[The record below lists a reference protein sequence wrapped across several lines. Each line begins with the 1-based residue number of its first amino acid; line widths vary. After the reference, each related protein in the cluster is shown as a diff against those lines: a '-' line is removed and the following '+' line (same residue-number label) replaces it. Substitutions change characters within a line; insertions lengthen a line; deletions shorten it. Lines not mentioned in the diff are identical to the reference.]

1 MRQADFVPTKL
12 LEDAIFKRWTSV
24 PSNFITN
31 LVVNFESGLTPF
43 LELIKKEMNEKWM
56 SLAPLFVTLCLS
68 SVFKLNYAI
77 FLSKSTL
84 HQTISKSRD
93 DIEKEENQEKEF
105 HRDNRQKPNI
115 IMIIADDMGWNDVG
129 FHGSDQIPTPNI
141 DALAYNG
148 VILNSHYVLPLCTP
162 SRVALMTGKYPIRL
176 GMQHSVLLAGEP
188 RGLPLNEKLLPQYL
202 KEADYVTHAVG
213 KWHLGFY
220 KKVYTPTYRGFDT
233 FFGYYTGFQ
242 DYYTHLAS
250 DLDDKLGFDM
260 RRNLS
265 VAWDTLNKYS
275 TDLFTEES
283 VRLINSHNTKN
294 PMFLYLS
301 HLAPHNGGFKNS
313 IQAPDEEIAKFGYIH
328 DPERRT
334 YAAMVSKLDE
344 SVGKVIAALR
354 KRGMLENSIILFI
367 SDNGAPTINVFS
379 NHGSNYPL
387 RGIKETPWEG
397 AVRGVAAIWSPFI
410 NKSKRVSN
418 QLMTIVDWLP
428 TLLSAAGLN
437 KSKLNKI
444 DGKDLWENIVENRNS
459 PRTEILINIDD
470 ISDYAAIRY
479 KNFKY
484 ITGNVGVDDWL
495 GESGK
500 PSEEF
505 GFPPAYNPNQILQS
519 KAGIALAGVMTTRE
533 IIESRRKRRNVSV
546 ANDTKKE
553 FQKKILTAD
562 QLLDLRKKA
571 ELKCNVKKEDIIKC
585 DTLRAPC
592 LFNIVNDPCEMINLA
607 ESKPQILALLELAIL
622 KHRFTV
628 VQPSNQKK
636 DILGNPLL
644 YNNTWISWG
653 EIENTSKNMAYLQKQ
668 DSNEYSSLLITMIFM
683 IFVLFILGI
692 INLLV
697 LLSEKLCKK
706 KETKNR
712 KDSKNKDCSTTVKIA
727 NEIENNIRNSEDE
740 ENTDLI
746 NPTIIKD
753 SNIIK

>member
-1 MRQADFVPTKL
+1 MNK
-12 LEDAIFKRWTSV
+12 KWTS
-24 PSNFITN
+24 
-31 LVVNFESGLTPF
+31 
-43 LELIKKEMNEKWM
+43 
-56 SLAPLFVTLCLS
+56 LAQLFVTLCLS
-68 SVFKLNYAI
+68 NVFKLNYAI
-77 FLSKSTL
+77 ISKSTL
-84 HQTISKSRD
+84 HETMSKSQD
-93 DIEKEENQEKEF
+93 DIEQEENQEKEF

-115 IMIIADDMGWNDVG
+115 IMIIADDMGWNDVS

-148 VILNSHYVLPLCTP
+148 VILNSHYVLPMCTP
-162 SRVALMTGKYPIRL
+162 SRAALMTGKYPIRL
-176 GMQHSVLLAGEP
+176 GMQHSVLLSGES
-188 RGLPLNEKLLPQYL
+188 RGLPLNEKLLPQYF

-242 DYYTHLAS
+242 DYYTHFNADYISLNKS
-250 DLDDKLGFDM
+250 GFDM

-283 VRLINSHNTKN
+283 VRLINSHDTKN

-301 HLAPHNGGFKNS
+301 HLAPHNGGFQNS
-313 IQAPDEEIAKFGYIH
+313 IHAPDEEIAKFGYIH

-344 SVGKVIAALR
+344 SVGEVIAALR
-354 KRGMLENSIILFI
+354 KREMLENSIILFI
-367 SDNGAPTINVFS
+367 SDNGAPTINIFS

-387 RGIKETPWEG
+387 KGIKGTPWEG

-418 QLMTIVDWLP
+418 QLMSIVDWLP

-444 DGKDLWENIVENRNS
+444 DGKDLWESIVENRNS
-459 PRTEILINIDD
+459 PRTELLINIDD

-484 ITGNVGVDDWL
+484 ITGNVDVNDWL

-500 PSEEF
+500 PNEEF
-505 GFPPAYNPNQILQS
+505 GFPPAYDPNQILQS
-519 KAGIALAGVMTTRE
+519 KAGIAFAGVMTNQE
-533 IIESRRKRRNVSV
+533 IIESRRKRRNIGV
-546 ANDTKKE
+546 ANNTNKE

-571 ELKCNVKKEDIIKC
+571 ELKCNVKKVDMIKC
-585 DTLRAPC
+585 DTLIAPC

-607 ESKPQILALLELAIL
+607 ESKSQILTLLELAIL

-628 VQPSNQKK
+628 VQPSNQKI

-644 YNNTWISWG
+644 HNNTWISWG
-653 EIENTSKNMAYLQKQ
+653 DNIEYANKSMYNN
-668 DSNEYSSLLITMIFM
+668 SF
-683 IFVLFILGI
+683 GI
-692 INLLV
+692 IIQ
-697 LLSEKLCKK
+697 
-706 KETKNR
+706 
-712 KDSKNKDCSTTVKIA
+712 TTMQDKG
-727 NEIENNIRNSEDE
+727 
-740 ENTDLI
+740 
-746 NPTIIKD
+746 
-753 SNIIK
+753 

>member
-1 MRQADFVPTKL
+1 
-12 LEDAIFKRWTSV
+12 
-24 PSNFITN
+24 
-31 LVVNFESGLTPF
+31 
-43 LELIKKEMNEKWM
+43 
-56 SLAPLFVTLCLS
+56 
-68 SVFKLNYAI
+68 
-77 FLSKSTL
+77 
-84 HQTISKSRD
+84 
-93 DIEKEENQEKEF
+93 IEKEENQEKEF
-105 HRDNRQKPNI
+105 YRDNRQKPNI

-162 SRVALMTGKYPIRL
+162 SRAALMTGKYPIRL

-242 DYYTHLAS
+242 DYYTHFAA
-250 DLDDKLGFDM
+250 DLDDLNKAGFDM

-283 VRLINSHNTKN
+283 VRLINSHDTKN
-294 PMFLYLS
+294 PMFLYLA

-367 SDNGAPTINVFS
+367 SDNGAPTINVFN

-444 DGKDLWENIVENRNS
+444 DGKDLWESIVENRNS

-519 KAGIALAGVMTTRE
+519 KTGIALAGVMTAQE

-546 ANDTKKE
+546 ANDTNKE
-553 FQKKILTAD
+553 FQKKILTVD

-585 DTLRAPC
+585 DTLIAPC

-607 ESKPQILALLELAIL
+607 DSKPQILALLELAIL
-622 KHRFTV
+622 KYRFTV

-644 YNNTWISWG
+644 YNNTWISWS
-653 EIENTSKNMAYLQKQ
+653 EIKNASKSMPFLTYLQKQ
-668 DSNEYSSLLITMIFM
+668 DSNEYSRLLKTMILM
-683 IFVLFILGI
+683 IFVLFFVGI
-692 INLLV
+692 IILLV
-697 LLSEKLCKK
+697 LLSEKLCK
-706 KETKNR
+706 TKNR
-712 KDSKNKDCSTTVKIA
+712 KDLKNKDYSTTVKNA
-727 NEIENNIRNSEDE
+727 NEIENNIRNSKDE
-740 ENTDLI
+740 ESIDLV
-746 NPTIIKD
+746 NPNIIKD
-753 SNIIK
+753 SNTIK